1 MKRILSWDRYRGL
14 AILLM
19 AVVNDLATSSGIP
32 AFLKHAPGVGYTL
45 ADVVAPM
52 FIFAMGLTFMASF
65 QKRYAINKLDAYLSM
80 IKRNLA
86 FIGLG
91 AIFSGVGVYFVQEAD
106 WGVLQALGVSG
117 LICLAVI
124 RLKPAWRTFIAIALL
139 AIYQCSITF
148 WFSEQV
154 LTHLHGGVLGA
165 ISWGAMLILATVLLE
180 LYSNQK
186 LYMAYAVFLLA
197 LGGLAL
203 SPIAPIS
210 KHLVSASYILIS
222 LALCGTIF
230 WAVDAIGRWFHLE
243 ERQDFLCV
251 WGENPLVLYLAHYVL
266 IGIFHFPNFWF
277 EPPVWLS
284 LIRTLVMLILL
295 NTLANF
301 LQRKQ
306 VHFSF

>member
-19 AVVNDLATSSGIP
+19 AVVNDLATASGIP
-32 AFLKHAPGVGYTL
+32 AFLKHAPGIGYTL

-65 QKRYAINKLDAYLSM
+65 QKRYANNKVDAYVSM

-91 AIFSGVGVYFVQEAD
+91 AIFSGVGVYFVQGAD

-117 LICLAVI
+117 LMSLAVI
-124 RLKPAWRTFIAIALL
+124 RLKPVWRTFIAMAIL

-148 WFSEQV
+148 WLSEQV
-154 LTHLHGGVLGA
+154 LTHLHGGILGA

-180 LYSNQK
+180 MYSQK
-186 LYMAYAVFLLA
+186 KLTMAYAVLLLA

-210 KHLVSASYILIS
+210 KHLVSASYIFVS
-222 LALCGTIF
+222 LALCGAIF
-230 WAVDAIGRWFHLE
+230 GAVDAIGRWFNLE
-243 ERQDFLCV
+243 ERRDFLCD
-251 WGENPLVLYLAHYVL
+251 WGENPLVLYLAHYAL
-266 IGIFHFPNFWF
+266 IGLFHIPNLWF
-277 EPPVWLS
+277 DPPAWLS

-295 NTLANF
+295 NYLAKF
-301 LQRKQ
+301 MHRKK